1 MDTDK
6 IAELRNLPADE
17 LIEALATAALSA
29 DELAQLHKAEAD
41 EGEAA
46 RADVLAAIDAL
57 LVAQAPPAA
66 GNGDENT
73 PPPAAAEAEASATP
87 GTDAPAWQAA
97 GYAGPLDIAQ
107 MDWRRRNIKPA
118 DVPQTKAATR
128 ATSARSTRK

>member
-29 DELAQLHKAEAD
+29 DELAQLHQAEAD

-57 LVAQAPPAA
+57 LAAQAPPAA

-73 PPPAAAEAEASATP
+73 PPTAAAEAEASATP

-97 GYAGPLDIAQ
+97 GYAGPLDLAQ
-107 MDWRRRNIKPA
+107 MDWRRRNTKPA
-118 DVPQTKAATR
+118 AMPQTKAATR
-128 ATSARSTRK
+128 ATSARGTRK

>member
-29 DELAQLHKAEAD
+29 DELAQLRQAEAD

-46 RADVLAAIDAL
+46 RADVLVAIDAL

-66 GNGDENT
+66 GNGDEN
-73 PPPAAAEAEASATP
+73 PPATAEAEASATP
-87 GTDAPAWQAA
+87 ATDAPAWQAA
-97 GYAGPLDIAQ
+97 DYAGPLDIAQ

-118 DVPQTKAATR
+118 DVPQAKAATR
-128 ATSARSTRK
+128 ATSVRSTRK

>member
-46 RADVLAAIDAL
+46 RADVLATIDAL
-57 LVAQAPPAA
+57 LADQAPAAA
-66 GNGDENT
+66 GNGDEN
-73 PPPAAAEAEASATP
+73 PPATAEAEASATP
-87 GTDAPAWQAA
+87 ATDAPAWQDA

-118 DVPQTKAATR
+118 DVPQAKAATR
-128 ATSARSTRK
+128 APSARSTRK

>member
-66 GNGDENT
+66 GNGDEN
-73 PPPAAAEAEASATP
+73 PPATAEAEASATP
-87 GTDAPAWQAA
+87 ATDAPAWQAA
-97 GYAGPLDIAQ
+97 DYAGPLDIAQ

-118 DVPQTKAATR
+118 DVQQTKAATR
-128 ATSARSTRK
+128 ATSVRSTRK